1 MRARDESFGVNMAD
15 WIEKLERLNALHKA
29 GALTD
34 QEFAAQK
41 AVLLADKEREA
52 AVPPPPPAAPVYQET
67 VYDDAPPAGGVP
79 KWAMIGVPAVLVVAL
94 AAWFGASLVKP
105 GPDKDIVAG
114 PSGVASDAVVAVAT
128 PTASAA
134 LPVALDGTLK
144 FAAADQC
151 KAGPVLEAMY
161 KKMDAA
167 MDLGSGKGVTVKLDA
182 WDAPLSVW
190 AKSVEN
196 ASEMTTNQ
204 DAAVKFPDGAT
215 WHGLRLSRLTT
226 HRSIPEGSD
235 STYVRTISF
244 LEPADKVQK
253 TLARLGFGA
262 PREPDYSPLED
273 EACGGAA
280 QVVSLNGGSALSCSW
295 GC

>member
-1 MRARDESFGVNMAD
+1 MAD

-52 AVPPPPPAAPVYQET
+52 AAPPPPAAPVYQEP
-67 VYDDAPPAGGVP
+67 VYDDVPRGGVP
-79 KWAMIGVPAVLVVAL
+79 KWVLIGLPAALVVAL
-94 AAWFGASLVKP
+94 AAWFGSSLVKS
-105 GPDKDIVAG
+105 GPDKEIVSG
-114 PSGVASDAVVAVAT
+114 PSAGASDAAVAMAT
-128 PTASAA
+128 PTQSAA

-161 KKMDAA
+161 KKLDAA

-182 WDAPLSVW
+182 WDVPLGVW
-190 AKSVEN
+190 AKSVTD
-196 ASEMTTNQ
+196 STEMTTA
-204 DAAVKFPDGAT
+204 DAALKFPDATT
-215 WHGLRLSRLTT
+215 WHGLRLSRVTT
-226 HRSIPEGSD
+226 HRVSPAESD
-235 STYVRTISF
+235 SSYTRTVSF

-253 TLARLGFGA
+253 VLARLGFGA
-262 PREPDYSPLED
+262 PREPDYSPLD
-273 EACGGAA
+273 DGGCGGSA
-280 QVVSLNGGSALSCSW
+280 QVVSLNGGAALSCTW